1 MEIHES
7 FWERG
12 GLTFTETISAERH
25 PRGKVEGD

>member
-1 MEIHES
+1 METDES

-12 GLTFTETISAERH
+12 GLTLTESISAERR